1 MQKIFTDPNICH
13 GKAHIVGTRIHV
25 HIVLGLLAAGDTYK
39 NILNAYHQLT
49 EEDIMALVSTTLLR
63 LPQKKWFMK
72 LRQLNHALTHRYQ
85 CVFANG

>member
-49 EEDIMALVSTTLLR
+49 EEDIMACIDYAAKIASEEVVYE
-63 LPQKKWFMK
+63 
-72 LRQLNHALTHRYQ
+72 AE
-85 CVFANG
+85 AA